1 MNKNET
7 MTTIAARITE
17 FVRDFGRRKDITI
30 TYERP
35 TEETIGKFNEFQIRY
50 HHIIPNEEY
59 FMIYEEPKFD
69 NGLLYVVNVSCESPM
84 FATSNLMKVIG
95 TKF

>member
-7 MTTIAARITE
+7 MTAIAARITE

-35 TEETIGKFNEFQIRY
+35 TEETIGKFHEFQIRY
-50 HHIIPNEEY
+50 HHIIPN
-59 FMIYEEPKFD
+59 
-69 NGLLYVVNVSCESPM
+69 
-84 FATSNLMKVIG
+84 
-95 TKF
+95 